1 MMKRTIIVLA
11 AIFSATAARA
21 ADEFAIGPIKT
32 GMSYDEVRAA
42 TPGAQWKPMPFR
54 GIAAA
59 NAFQL
64 GGLVFGAQYIPEPW
78 DRYHIFA
85 SHASR
90 LADVASCRADY
101 ERVTNAV
108 QSSVGDL
115 QAPPQFDPSEI
126 GYVAKQSE
134 VKIGSGS
141 ALLIQHIDDNKPE
154 SEWPFELSAVV
165 HEGDTTIN
173 MSGEVRAAMGDKPA
187 QCIIRVTLGE
197 YTRRPRKGTV
207 AFDDMVFTAEP
218 SLSRLHHS
226 LDNVAVPVRPIVV
239 ALDCTIDDTDGH
251 LENCKPD
258 TANDPTA
265 QSYAGVALARAN
277 DYRVADKTRSGKWT
291 PGENAVL
298 QIRIAAGDR
307 HDDARV
313 NTAKQSLLKFTAYPR
328 AEEMI
333 RFYPQD
339 ALAAGASTEI
349 EVGCVIQ
356 PDFSAI
362 CPEISVPSGPYQAQ
376 FRAAA
381 SNVVTVYRVASTLSD
396 GSSAV
401 GAGFRAKL
409 KLSP

>member
-1 MMKRTIIVLA
+1 MMKRTIIFLA
-11 AIFSATAARA
+11 AIFSATAALA

-32 GMSYDEVRAA
+32 GMTYDEVRAA
-42 TPGAQWKPMPFR
+42 TPGAEWKPMPFR

-64 GGLVFGAQYIPEPW
+64 GGLAFGAQYVPEPW

-90 LADVASCRADY
+90 LTDVASCRANY
-101 ERVTNAV
+101 EKVTNVV

-115 QAPPQFDPSEI
+115 NAPPEFDPSEI
-126 GYVAKQSE
+126 GYAAKQSE
-134 VKIGSGS
+134 VKIGDGT
-141 ALLIQHIDDNKPE
+141 ALLIQHVDNAKPE

-173 MSGEVRAAMGDKPA
+173 MSGEVHPAMGDKPA
-187 QCIIRVTLGE
+187 QCIVRVTLGE
-197 YTRRPRKGTV
+197 YTKRPRKGTV
-207 AFDDMVFTAEP
+207 AFNDLVFTAEP

-226 LDNVAVPVRPIVV
+226 LDNVAPPAAPITV
-239 ALDCTIDDTDGH
+239 ALDCTIDDNDGH

-258 TANDPTA
+258 SANDPTA

-277 DYRVADKTRSGKWT
+277 DYRVADKTSSGKWT
-291 PGENAVL
+291 PGESTTL
-298 QIRIAAGDR
+298 QIHIAAGDR

-313 NTAKQSLLKFTAYPR
+313 SIAKQSLLKFTAYPR
-328 AEEMI
+328 PEEMI

-356 PDFSAI
+356 TDFSAI
-362 CPEISVPSGPYQAQ
+362 CPEISVPSGPFQAQ

-381 SNVVTVYRVASTLSD
+381 SNIVTVYRVAPTLSD